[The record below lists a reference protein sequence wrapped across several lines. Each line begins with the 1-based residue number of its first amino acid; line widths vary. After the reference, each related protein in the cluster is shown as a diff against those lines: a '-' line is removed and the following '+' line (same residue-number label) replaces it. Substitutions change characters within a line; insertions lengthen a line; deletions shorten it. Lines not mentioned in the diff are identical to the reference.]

1 VVERAA
7 HPEPDI
13 VQRVLARSYE
23 RLGPRILIAVLP
35 VILLIGV
42 VTIFLTLLWAGRYLR
57 LRVQQLV
64 PAFAIGM
71 PGAIAIFFL
80 VVWTLRGTV
89 ATVLLWGKRD
99 RTPERAEE
107 VWNAAVDLPYRLVT
121 RTATVIPP
129 LGLLLELPVASV
141 SGISVTESV
150 GTYSAG
156 MVAMLAVLVPVL
168 FGIELTLR
176 PLLEDVAAFLPADF
190 VPAKRAWRLRTKA
203 VAALP
208 SVTLFGALTVGAFAD
223 VAVGGTLR
231 LLIAFGIALA
241 TIAVAGLIFWLV
253 MRALLEPVDDL
264 FAATRRVSE
273 GDIETSVPVVTGDEL
288 GSLAAGFNR
297 MLADLR
303 RHEAELRES
312 RARVVAAADAA
323 RRRVERDLHDGA
335 QQQLVLV
342 GLKLGAARKLVDDDP
357 ARAGAVLDEL
367 RGDLDRALAELR
379 DLAHGLYPQLLE
391 SEGLRGA
398 LRDAASRSAIPTEV
412 EFDGAGRY
420 PAEVEAA
427 VYFCCLEA
435 LQNAGKHAGADAHAL
450 VKLHEEPG
458 TLSFEVSDNG
468 RGFEANGRPAGAGL
482 ENMADR
488 VAALG
493 GELRVNSRPGAGTT
507 IAGTIPLD

>member
-1 VVERAA
+1 
-7 HPEPDI
+7 
-13 VQRVLARSYE
+13 
-23 RLGPRILIAVLP
+23 
-35 VILLIGV
+35 
-42 VTIFLTLLWAGRYLR
+42 
-57 LRVQQLV
+57 
-64 PAFAIGM
+64 
-71 PGAIAIFFL
+71 
-80 VVWTLRGTV
+80 
-89 ATVLLWGKRD
+89 
-99 RTPERAEE
+99 
-107 VWNAAVDLPYRLVT
+107 
-121 RTATVIPP
+121 
-129 LGLLLELPVASV
+129 
-141 SGISVTESV
+141 
-150 GTYSAG
+150 
-156 MVAMLAVLVPVL
+156 
-168 FGIELTLR
+168 
-176 PLLEDVAAFLPADF
+176 
-190 VPAKRAWRLRTKA
+190 
-203 VAALP
+203 
-208 SVTLFGALTVGAFAD
+208 
-223 VAVGGTLR
+223 

-264 FAATRRVSE
+264 FAATRRVSN